1 MTTETHIYGEWPS
14 PIEGADVARMRVGL
28 SFPVITGAHVWWQET
43 RPSEGGRLAVV
54 RQGPD
59 GIRRDLLPAPWNART
74 RVHEYGGRSYLPLA
88 DGFLFANF
96 ADQRLYRC
104 AEAADPV
111 DPSPLTAAAG
121 EDAGDRFAD
130 FVLTPGGDEV
140 WCVRERHSGGRITRA
155 IVAVPLD
162 GSGAGDPGAGDP

>member
-43 RPSEGGRLAVV
+43 RPSEGGRLAVI

-59 GIRRDLLPAPWNART
+59 GVRRDLLPVPWNART
-74 RVHEYGGRSYLPLA
+74 RVHEYGGRSYLPLP

-104 AEAADPV
+104 
-111 DPSPLTAAAG
+111 
-121 EDAGDRFAD
+121 
-130 FVLTPGGDEV
+130 
-140 WCVRERHSGGRITRA
+140 SGGMN
-155 IVAVPLD
+155 PPE
-162 GSGAGDPGAGDP
+162 G

>member
-14 PIEGADVARMRVGL
+14 PIAGADVARGRVGL

-43 RPSEGGRLAVV
+43 RPSEGGRMAVV

-59 GIRRDLLPAPWNART
+59 GIRRDLLPVPWNART
-74 RVHEYGGRSYLPLA
+74 RVHEYGGRSYLPLP

-104 AEAADPV
+104 RTAA
-111 DPSPLTAAAG
+111 SGEMLSRGPLTGAPG
-121 EDAGDRFAD
+121 PDITDRFAD
-130 FVLTPGGDEV
+130 LVLSP
-140 WCVRERHSGGRITRA
+140 A
-155 IVAVPLD
+155 
-162 GSGAGDPGAGDP
+162 